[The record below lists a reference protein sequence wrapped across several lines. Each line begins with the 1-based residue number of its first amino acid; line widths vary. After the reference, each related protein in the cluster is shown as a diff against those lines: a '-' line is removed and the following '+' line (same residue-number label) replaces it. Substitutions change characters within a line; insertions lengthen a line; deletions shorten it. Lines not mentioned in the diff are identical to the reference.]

1 MSTIKKVCPK
11 PRVKPR
17 TSILRQNDGPPIN
30 AKAKCLQEK
39 LGAYKR
45 SENRWKSTY
54 SRPKST
60 FG

>member
-17 TSILRQNDGPPIN
+17 TSISRRNDGP
-30 AKAKCLQEK
+30 LLMQR
-39 LGAYKR
+39 LGAYKI
-45 SENRWKSTY
+45 SDNQWKSTY
-54 SRPKST
+54 SWPKST